1 MDRHQELST
10 IIALRSVGF
19 PAVHVTILPL
29 ADKAVDRILES
40 FRRGADRGPEVVTAV
55 VTEEK
60 PSCSASKRQSR
71 RRECRGHD

>member
-10 IIALRSVGF
+10 IIALRRVGF
-19 PAVHVTILPL
+19 PAVPVTILPL

-55 VTEEK
+55 VTEK